1 MKENLLPA
9 PKILNSFLDQTVVFW
24 NENNETPATNSQAE
38 LEIASFS
45 RGESVATAYTQA
57 GMLFE
62 SAADYSMALVK
73 VLTLPATAMAPWGI
87 TRSVLEM
94 SSLAT
99 WLWDTKIHA
108 FQRVQRS
115 LIFWHKGLV
124 DELKLAKISKELL
137 DPKKVIARI
146 NYVEHTALELGM
158 GSVENKK
165 GRKKIVFKMEM
176 PTNTEIVSNILN
188 KEQEYRLLSAMVHG
202 RNWAIQSLGF
212 EIVKKDQMI
221 FRGIKGGHF
230 EKHLSHSSV
239 NYLCTSA
246 FTSLAS
252 AILVKFKLY
261 GWNAKPMAILIKRT
275 QTELAKLHED

>member
-1 MKENLLPA
+1 MEDNLLPA
-9 PKILNSFLDQTVVFW
+9 ALILNSFLDQSVVHW
-24 NENNETPATNSQAE
+24 NENNETPASNSQAT
-38 LEIASFS
+38 LEIGSFS
-45 RGESVATAYTQA
+45 RSESVATAYSQA

-73 VLTLPATAMAPWGI
+73 AFTLPATSIAPWGI

-94 SSLAT
+94 SALAA

-124 DELKLAKISKELL
+124 DELKLAKISKGLL
-137 DPKKVIARI
+137 DTKKVIARI

-165 GRKKIVFKMEM
+165 SRKQFVFKLEM
-176 PTNTEIVSNILN
+176 PTNTEVVSNILN

-212 EIVKKDQMI
+212 ETIKKDQII
-221 FRGIKGGHF
+221 FDGIKGGHL

-246 FTSLAS
+246 LTSLAS
-252 AILVKFKLY
+252 AILTKFKLY
-261 GWNAKPMAILIKRT
+261 GWNTRPIAALIKRT
-275 QTELAKLHED
+275 LNELSKLQED

>member
-1 MKENLLPA
+1 MNEDLLPA
-9 PKILNSFLDQTVVFW
+9 NKILNSFLDQTVVLW
-24 NENNETPATNSQAE
+24 NEHNETPAPNSQAE

-45 RGESVATAYTQA
+45 RSESVATAYTQA

-73 VLTLPATAMAPWGI
+73 SLTLPATAIAPWGI
-87 TRSVLEM
+87 ARSVLEM
-94 SSLAT
+94 SALAT

-137 DPKKVIARI
+137 EPKKVVARI
-146 NYVEHTALELGM
+146 NYVEHIALELRM
-158 GSVENKK
+158 GNVETKK
-165 GRKKIVFKMEM
+165 GRKQFVFKMEM
-176 PTNTEIVSNILN
+176 PTNTEVITDILN

-202 RNWAIQSLGF
+202 RGWAIQSLGF
-212 EIVKKDQMI
+212 EITKRDQMI
-221 FRGIKGGHF
+221 FDGVKGGHL
-230 EKHLSHSSV
+230 EKHLTYSSV

-246 FTSLAS
+246 LTSLTS
-252 AILVKFKLY
+252 AILMKFKLY
-261 GWNAKPMAILIKRT
+261 GWNAKPMAILIKRA
-275 QTELAKLHED
+275 QTELAKLQEE